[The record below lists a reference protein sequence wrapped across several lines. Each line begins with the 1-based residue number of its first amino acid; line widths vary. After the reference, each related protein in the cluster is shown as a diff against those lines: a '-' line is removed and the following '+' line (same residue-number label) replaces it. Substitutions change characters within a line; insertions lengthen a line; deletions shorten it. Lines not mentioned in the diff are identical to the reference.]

1 VWIGSTAAAP
11 VGSRTVSKWASK
23 RQSRRRTGGFAQ
35 GRARLWGGSADHVTY
50 RSEHERSTRLLS
62 AWIET
67 RNLDAITRHVGGKLV
82 RDPVAGPALRTAI
95 DQLLQTYGS
104 AKRKLGA
111 PAAVHPLRVA
121 RKLRLLGTATLPS
134 LIAAL
139 GHDLI
144 EDHGREF
151 GFIPGLSEEER
162 ESVDHLMRV
171 LTRGESEPYFDYVAR
186 LSKQETALLIK
197 LVDRLDNTYDLRVS
211 ADPGEDEPRAIYR
224 ELFQRALLD
233 QMDHAP
239 RSVHP
244 DRIPIRSSY
253 RLFDLFKSLVLLH
266 FVRRL
271 GPLPTRLQIAVGK
284 LITTA
289 IAEAELTAL
298 HVVQFH
304 DRPGMARHALGE
316 LLAYGERFWRVTSTA
331 EHISPIDGLFEGFD
345 ARLSK
350 RDSGALET
358 LQTDLP
364 RMLMA
369 SLTMVVILTRFKLD
383 PEFQGIEGV
392 DESGVRSS

>member
-1 VWIGSTAAAP
+1 M
-11 VGSRTVSKWASK
+11 
-23 RQSRRRTGGFAQ
+23 
-35 GRARLWGGSADHVTY
+35 TY
-50 RSEHERSTRLLS
+50 RSEHERSTRQLS
-62 AWIET
+62 AWIEA
-67 RNLDAITRHVGGKLV
+67 RNLDAIARHVGGKLA
-82 RDPVAGPALRTAI
+82 REPMAGPALRTAI
-95 DQLLQTYGS
+95 EQVLATYGE

-121 RKLRLLGTATLPS
+121 RKLRLLGNSTLPS

-144 EDHGREF
+144 EDHGQEF
-151 GFIPGLSEEER
+151 GCIPGLSDDDR
-162 ESVDHLMRV
+162 ETVDRLMRA

-186 LSKQETALLIK
+186 LSKQESALLIK

-233 QMDHAP
+233 DMDHAP

-244 DRIPIRSSY
+244 DRIPIRSSA

-271 GPLPTRLQIAVGK
+271 GPLPVRHEIAVGK

-304 DRPGMARHALGE
+304 DSPGLARHVLGE
-316 LLAYGERFWRVTSTA
+316 MLAYGERFWRVTSDA
-331 EHISPIDGLFEGFD
+331 EHISPIDGLFERFD

-350 RDSGALET
+350 RDGSALDD
-358 LQTDLP
+358 LQGDLP

-369 SLTMVVILTRFKLD
+369 TLTMVVILTRFKLD
-383 PEFQGIEGV
+383 PGFQGIEGV
-392 DESGVRSS
+392 DESGVRPL